1 MSLALGFVILAG
13 VVVNNS
19 ILIVHQTLNFL
30 KDPTRGLE
38 TPDEAIA
45 ASVETRVRPILMSA
59 LTSVGGM
66 IPLVLLPGSGSEL
79 YRGLGSVVLGGL
91 MFSTLFTLIL
101 VPKDERDRLAFDYL
115 DELRDALRTAANEAP
130 SFPDRF
136 EAEVWL
142 TDMSQRLARQ
152 VRDPQERIRILTLVH
167 LEATRVKLPPELI
180 LAVIEVESNFDR
192 YAISVAGA
200 IGLMQI
206 MPFWLDEIGRPNDN
220 LLHIDTNLRYGCTIL
235 RFYYDKEQGDLRRA
249 LGRYNGSL
257 GKRKYPNKVIDKLS
271 RKWFQA

>member
-1 MSLALGFVILAG
+1 M
-13 VVVNNS
+13 
-19 ILIVHQTLNFL
+19 
-30 KDPTRGLE
+30 
-38 TPDEAIA
+38 
-45 ASVETRVRPILMSA
+45 
-59 LTSVGGM
+59 
-66 IPLVLLPGSGSEL
+66 
-79 YRGLGSVVLGGL
+79 YSVVRTILLVAATLSPAILFADGG
-91 MFSTLFTLIL
+91 
-101 VPKDERDRLAFDYL
+101 PDP
-115 DELRDALRTAANEAP
+115 ELREVLRTAANEAP

-142 TDMSQRLARQ
+142 TDMSARLARQ
-152 VRDPQERIRILTLVH
+152 VQDPAERIEILTLVH
-167 LEATRVKLPPELI
+167 MEAARVELPPELI

-206 MPFWLDEIGRPNDN
+206 MPFWMEEIGRPDDN

-235 RFYYDKEQGDLRRA
+235 RFYYDKENGDLRRA

-271 RKWFQA
+271 KKWFQA